1 MSIRVGVNGFGRIGR
16 VFFRTAL
23 ESKDIEVVGVNDLAD
38 AKTLAHLLKHDSVH
52 GALAADVQAKGEAIF
67 VNGREVR
74 VCARRTRPRSRGR
87 SSGSASSSSR
97 PASSVTRRPRPSIS
111 RPAPRR

>member
-23 ESKDIEVVGVNDLAD
+23 EASDIEVVGVNDLAD

-52 GALAADVQAKGEAIF
+52 GTLAADVQAKGEAIF

-74 VCARRTRPRSRGR
+74 VCAQKDPAALPWKELGVDVVVESTGIFRPTT
-87 SSGSASSSSR
+87 
-97 PASSVTRRPRPSIS
+97 P
-111 RPAPRR
+111 